1 MDPEELFRRFGP
13 QGKPE
18 QGGEEPSRQATGSG
32 FIVSAD
38 GYVLTN
44 THVVKDADEVTVTLT
59 DRREFV
65 ARVVGTD
72 DRTDVA
78 LIKID
83 ATGLPFVHIGDPG
96 RVKVG
101 NWVAAIG
108 SPFGLENTVT
118 AGIVSAKSRTL
129 PSDAYVPF
137 IQTDVAVNP
146 GNSGGPLFNLSGE
159 VVGINSQIYSR
170 TGGYMGLSF
179 AIPID
184 VAMKVKQDLL
194 AYGKVQRGRIG
205 VTIQQLNKDLAA
217 SFGLDRSRGALVSGV
232 EKGGPAEVAGLKVGD
247 VILSVNGKLV
257 EQSIDLPRMI
267 GEGRPGT
274 DVKLEVWRD
283 RAAKEVGVKLGE
295 TPAKQA
301 ALDTPTPVKAA
312 ALGLVVRPV
321 TPSEKQRLGATEGVV
336 VERSEGPAAKAGI
349 RPGDVILS
357 LNSEPVASGEALQ
370 ALIAKAQDRVAVLV
384 QRNEAR
390 FFVPVPII

>member
-1 MDPEELFRRFGP
+1 MKHKFVALAVTAAFVGGLALSGLVEDSNPVRVSHALPQAAESPATAATAPAPLAGLPDFSALVEREGPAVVNIAVAKKVAVNAQLKGDVPPGMDPFEFFRRFGP

-18 QGGEEPSRQATGSG
+18 QGGEEPARQGNGSG
-32 FIVSAD
+32 FIVSGD
-38 GYVLTN
+38 GYILTN

-59 DRREFV
+59 DHREFT
-65 ARVVGTD
+65 ARVIGAD

-78 LIKID
+78 LIKIE
-83 ATGLPFVHIGDPG
+83 ATGLPAVRIGDPG

-146 GNSGGPLFNLSGE
+146 GNSGGPLFNLAGE

-194 AYGKVQRGRIG
+194 AFGKVQCGRIG
-205 VTIQQLNKDLAA
+205 VTI
-217 SFGLDRSRGALVSGV
+217 
-232 EKGGPAEVAGLKVGD
+232 
-247 VILSVNGKLV
+247 
-257 EQSIDLPRMI
+257 
-267 GEGRPGT
+267 
-274 DVKLEVWRD
+274 
-283 RAAKEVGVKLGE
+283 
-295 TPAKQA
+295 
-301 ALDTPTPVKAA
+301 
-312 ALGLVVRPV
+312 
-321 TPSEKQRLGATEGVV
+321 
-336 VERSEGPAAKAGI
+336 
-349 RPGDVILS
+349 
-357 LNSEPVASGEALQ
+357 
-370 ALIAKAQDRVAVLV
+370 
-384 QRNEAR
+384 
-390 FFVPVPII
+390 